1 MEVGSVARGG
11 RDAFESSVGA
21 ATDECPE
28 ERLPIQRSVPSFGSF
43 SGSLPLSLLLSVLR
57 NCRSLQPPARGVQN
71 DVQIQLSVTLHP
83 GETESPNPTPPKLR
97 TARCAKEALKPLY
110 DPAAMAASVRAP
122 VRACLGLSPSTFI
135 HDECAVLIEDTIIR
149 KP

>member
-1 MEVGSVARGG
+1 MLLEVAVTPLNLLWALPRTNARKNGFQSRG
-11 RDAFESSVGA
+11 AFL
-21 ATDECPE
+21 
-28 ERLPIQRSVPSFGSF
+28 RLVH
-43 SGSLPLSLLLSVLR
+43 SLALSLCLSYCR
-57 NCRSLQPPARGVQN
+57 CSGIADPCNHPHEECRTMYKYNCPSHC
-71 DVQIQLSVTLHP
+71 TLVKP
-83 GETESPNPTPPKLR
+83 KAQTLPPPKLR